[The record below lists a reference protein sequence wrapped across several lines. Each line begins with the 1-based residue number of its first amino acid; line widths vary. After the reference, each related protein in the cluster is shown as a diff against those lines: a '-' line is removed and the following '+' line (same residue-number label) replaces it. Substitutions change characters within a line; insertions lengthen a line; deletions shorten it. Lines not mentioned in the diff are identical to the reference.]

1 VAQHLDIERLRQA
14 VGSFATANGD
24 AFSILHDVAALAA
37 SPDDQDLHVA
47 RDLVIRLLEHR
58 EAAGSQAPILDAL
71 VRQLGLYPY
80 LEPTALPLPDLIAF
94 EAHRPIGL
102 EDDDVVFHEIQ
113 AYVYRLLMSGESV
126 ILSAPTSFGK
136 SLIIDALIASG
147 NYNNVVVVVPTI
159 ALLDETR
166 RRLSRFRA
174 THKIITHVS
183 QELSDRN
190 LMVLTQERVIDHP
203 GLPDVDLFVIDEFY
217 KLDAT
222 ADPDRGHLLNQAF
235 YRLWKTGAQYYFLGP
250 NINAIPNDLP
260 GTFTPR
266 FVRTDFATVAADVR
280 RVSSAGDDRAAL
292 VELCAGLD
300 EPTLI
305 YCRSPK
311 RTRDVARW
319 LIEAGIGIDAGLES
333 AVGWVGDNFDPEWIV
348 GKALG
353 RGIGVHH
360 GRLPRSLAHY
370 MVRQFN
376 AERLRFLVCTSTL
389 IEGVNTK
396 AKNVIIFDNRVAM
409 AQFDYFTFNN
419 IRGRSGRMFEH
430 FVGHVYLFHEPPFQE
445 LPFVDFPA
453 LTQPE
458 TAPDSLLVQLDPDEL
473 TPRSKERIEP
483 YLDHHLLSLAT
494 LKENSG
500 VDPGAQ
506 IALAEE
512 LDDRPDHYSPLL
524 AWRWNPRWEQLE
536 ATCQLIWQYLVEG
549 GGMQAGVASGKQL
562 AFKLQRLAQMG
573 ASPDLIRSLGRDLE
587 PDDAVEEALDFVRQW
602 AGFRFPRLLGTLDR
616 IQREVLDAHGLPYGD
631 YGAWAMRV
639 ENLFLDPPLIALDEY
654 GVPAQLARKIQPWL
668 EWDESLDEVLDA
680 VKALRIDEL
689 GLTEFEGDLLRD
701 TQRSL

>member
-1 VAQHLDIERLRQA
+1 MAEHLDADRLRAA
-14 VGSFATANGD
+14 VAGFPEANGD
-24 AFSILHDVAALAA
+24 AFGILHELAALSA
-37 SPDDQDLHVA
+37 SGDEKDIALA

-58 EAAGSQAPILDAL
+58 DNAGVLGPILDAL

-80 LEPTALPLPDLIAF
+80 LEPRALPLPDLLAF

-102 EDDDVVFHEIQ
+102 DDDNVVFHEIQ
-113 AYVYRLLMSGESV
+113 AYVYRLLLSGESV

-136 SLIIDALIASG
+136 SLIIDALVASG
-147 NYNNVVVVVPTI
+147 AYDNVVVVVPTI

-166 RRLSRFRA
+166 RRLARFRSS
-174 THKIITHVS
+174 HKVITHVS
-183 QELSDRN
+183 QELAERN
-190 LMVLTQERVIDHP
+190 LLVLTQERVIDHP
-203 GLPDVDLFVIDEFY
+203 DLPDIDLFVIDEFY

-222 ADPDRGHLLNQAF
+222 ADPERGHLLNQAF

-250 NINAIPNDLP
+250 NINAIPRDLP

-280 RVSSAGDDRAAL
+280 RIARGDDERSAL
-292 VELCAGLD
+292 VELCATLD

-311 RTRDVARW
+311 RTRDVAQW
-319 LIEAGIGIDAGLES
+319 LLEAGVGMDSGLGS
-333 AVGWVGDNFDPEWIV
+333 AVDWVGENFHPDWIV

-376 AERLRFLVCTSTL
+376 EENLRFLVCTSTL

-430 FVGHVYLFHEPPFQE
+430 FVGHVYLFHEPPFEE
-445 LPFVDFPA
+445 LPFVDFPV

-458 TAPDSLLVQLDPDEL
+458 SAPESLLVQLDPDEL
-473 TPRSKERIEP
+473 TPRSKERVEP
-483 YLDHHLLSLAT
+483 YLSHPLLSFDT
-494 LKENSG
+494 LKANAG
-500 VDPGAQ
+500 IDPGQQ

-512 LDDRPDHYSPLL
+512 LDDQPAHYSGLL
-524 AWRWNPRWEQLE
+524 SWSWNPSWDELE
-536 ATCQLIWQYLVEG
+536 TACDLIWRFLIRG
-549 GGMQAGVASGKQL
+549 GGMQAGVASGRQL
-562 AFKLQRLAQMG
+562 AFKLQRLASMG
-573 ASPDLIRSLGRDLE
+573 PSPELIKSLGQDRE
-587 PDDAVEEALDFVRQW
+587 ADDAVEEALDFIRQW
-602 AGFRFPRLLGTLDR
+602 AGFRFPRLLSALDL
-616 IQREVLDAHGLPYGD
+616 IQREVIGAHRLPTGD
-631 YGAWAMRV
+631 YSAWAVRV
-639 ENLFLDPPLIALDEY
+639 ENLFLEPPLIALDEY
-654 GVPAQLARKIQPWL
+654 GIPPQVAQKIQARLRRGETLDEIL
-668 EWDESLDEVLDA
+668 EALKALPIESLP
-680 VKALRIDEL
+680 
-689 GLTEFEGDLLRD
+689 LTPFERDLIRD